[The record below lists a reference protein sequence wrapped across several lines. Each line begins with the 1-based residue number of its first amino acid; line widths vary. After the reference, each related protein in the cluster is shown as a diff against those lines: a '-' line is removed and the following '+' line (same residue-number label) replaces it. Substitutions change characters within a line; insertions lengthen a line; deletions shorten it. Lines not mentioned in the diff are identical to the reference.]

1 MLYPPVADML
11 KNVDSRYLLVN
22 VVAQRARVISEE
34 AEAFQEE
41 LTDKPVTLAI
51 REVAEGKLT
60 ADGNER
66 KRNLRLIPGSA
77 FLSRNRHGKAQGP
90 ENRQHNGTICL
101 HIVKFHCIRV
111 LGPTMTGSEYSS
123 SS

>member
-11 KNVDSRYLLVN
+11 KNVDRSYLLVN

-51 REVAEGKLT
+51 REVAEGKLPAT
-60 ADGNER
+60 
-66 KRNLRLIPGSA
+66 
-77 FLSRNRHGKAQGP
+77 
-90 ENRQHNGTICL
+90 
-101 HIVKFHCIRV
+101 VKD
-111 LGPTMTGSEYSS
+111 EYRS
-123 SS
+123 